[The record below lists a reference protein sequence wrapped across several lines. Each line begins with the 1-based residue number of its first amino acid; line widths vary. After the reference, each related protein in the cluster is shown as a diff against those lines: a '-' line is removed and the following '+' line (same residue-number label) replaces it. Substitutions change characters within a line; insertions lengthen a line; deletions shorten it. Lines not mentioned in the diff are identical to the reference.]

1 MVIGNPPYIEAM
13 PKPSTNTRN
22 RKPVRK

>member
-1 MVIGNPPYIEAM
+1 MGNPPYIEAM